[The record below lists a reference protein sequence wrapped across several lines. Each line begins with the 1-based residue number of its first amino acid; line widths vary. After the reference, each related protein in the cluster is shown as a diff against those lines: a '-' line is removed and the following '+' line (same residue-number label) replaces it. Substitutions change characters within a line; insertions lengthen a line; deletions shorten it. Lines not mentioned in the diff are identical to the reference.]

1 MPIEDAEKTFETIK
15 KGFEEFKETND
26 RRLKEIEKRG
36 AADVLTEAK
45 LARIE
50 ADLAKTEDANQ
61 KLVQEQA
68 TLRKAAED
76 VTSLM
81 ERIERVEAKSKRPG
95 ASADEA
101 KSASEK
107 REIEY
112 KGAFFDGFVRRGV
125 LTADEQK
132 AADEYKTL
140 YAGNETLG
148 GYYLAPS
155 TMSSEIIKQVI
166 LQSPVR
172 SIARGVTIGTQS
184 YKAAKRTGTFA
195 ATRVGELGT
204 RSETTGYTTGLV
216 EINAPE
222 MFAEVHLSTQLIE
235 DQFFDIEG
243 EMALEFSEQFAVKE
257 GTEFVNGTGA
267 SNQAEGFMTNASVTS
282 GVSGTAATIADAN
295 GQADG
300 LITLFYTNL
309 KTAYAKNA
317 TWVMNRQTLGSVRK
331 LKDSQKQY
339 IWQPGVASNV
349 PNTILGAPYLE
360 LPDMPNEGANT
371 YPIAVGDFYKAYRII
386 DRVQMQVLRDPYTL
400 SNVGQILYRA
410 RKRVGGGV
418 VLAEAITKLK
428 CST

>member
-1 MPIEDAEKTFETIK
+1 MAIEDAEKTLETIK
-15 KGFEEFKETND
+15 RGFEEFKETND
-26 RRLKEIEKRG
+26 KRLRDIEKRG
-36 AADVLTEAK
+36 ASDVLTEQK

-107 REIEY
+107 REVEY
-112 KGAFFDGFVRRGV
+112 KGAFFDGFVRRGM

-148 GYYLAPS
+148 GYYLAPA
-155 TMSSEIIKQVI
+155 TMSSEIIKQIV

-172 SIARGVTIGTQS
+172 SIARTVTIGTQS

-204 RSETTGYTTGLV
+204 RSETTGYATGMV

-222 MFAEVHLSTQLIE
+222 LFAEVHLSTQLIE

-243 EMALEFSEQFAVKE
+243 EMALEFSEQFAVAE
-257 GTEFVNGTGA
+257 GTEFVNGTGV
-267 SNQAEGFMTNASVTS
+267 NKAEGFMQNATV
-282 GVSGTAATIADAN
+282 GFQVSGTAATIADAN
-295 GQADG
+295 GQGDG
-300 LITLFYTNL
+300 LVDAFLQGPQDCL
-309 KTAYAKNA
+309 REECH
-317 TWVMNRQTLGSVRK
+317 MGDEPS
-331 LKDSQKQY
+331 DSRFGPQAQ
-339 IWQPGVASNV
+339 GC
-349 PNTILGAPYLE
+349 T
-360 LPDMPNEGANT
+360 
-371 YPIAVGDFYKAYRII
+371 
-386 DRVQMQVLRDPYTL
+386 
-400 SNVGQILYRA
+400 
-410 RKRVGGGV
+410 
-418 VLAEAITKLK
+418 EAIHLATG
-428 CST
+428 CRCERAQHHSWCAVP

>member
-1 MPIEDAEKTFETIK
+1 MAIEDAEKTLETIK
-15 KGFEEFKETND
+15 RGFEEFKETND
-26 RRLKEIEKRG
+26 KRLRDIEKRG
-36 AADVLTEAK
+36 ASDVLTEQK

-107 REIEY
+107 REVEY
-112 KGAFFDGFVRRGV
+112 KGAFFDGFVRRGM

-148 GYYLAPS
+148 GYYLAPA
-155 TMSSEIIKQVI
+155 TMSSEIIKQIV

-172 SIARGVTIGTQS
+172 SIARTVTIGTQS

-204 RSETTGYTTGLV
+204 RAETTGYATGQV

-222 MFAEVHLSTQLIE
+222 LFAEVHLSTQLIE

-243 EMALEFSEQFAVKE
+243 EMALEFSEQFAVAE
-257 GTEFVNGTGA
+257 GSEFVNGTGV
-267 SNQAEGFMTNASVTS
+267 NKAEGFMQNATV
-282 GVSGTAATIADAN
+282 GFQVSGTAATIADAN
-295 GQADG
+295 GQGDG
-300 LITLFYTNL
+300 LVDAFYKGL

-331 LKDSQKQY
+331 LKDAQKQY
-339 IWQPGVASNV
+339 IWQPGVAANV

-360 LPDMPNEGANT
+360 LPDMPNEGANNF
-371 YPIAVGDFYKAYRII
+371 PIAVGDFYKAYRVI

-400 SNVGQILYRA
+400 SANGQILYRA
-410 RKRVGGGV
+410 RKRVGGAV
-418 VLAEAITKLK
+418 VLPEAIVKLK